1 MMHRSPSDSDLSTPG
16 RIGRPGRRGRNSM
29 AVVEEQPAAAP
40 LPVADPAPLGLAA
53 FALTTFMLS
62 GHNANFIPDLFWVGL
77 ALFYGGLT
85 QLLAGQWEFRNRNAF
100 GSTAFSTYGG
110 FWLSLGIFVV
120 LAETTKLGS
129 TLTGKNDLANGL
141 AWFLLSFGI
150 FNFYMLLWSSRINL
164 AVFGVF
170 LTLQVTEVL
179 LAIGFWV
186 AAHRGVAPTG
196 AEVGWIR
203 AGGWA
208 GIATAAL
215 AWYASSALVL
225 AAMNDGRAILPVGKG
240 FWTGDR
246 FSFGQRKRLTQAH
259 AS

>member
-1 MMHRSPSDSDLSTPG
+1 
-16 RIGRPGRRGRNSM
+16 M
-29 AVVEEQPAAAP
+29 AVVEETRSAPTAA

-62 GHNANFIPDLFWVGL
+62 GHNANFIPDIMWVGL
-77 ALFYGGLT
+77 ALFYGGLI

-100 GSTAFSTYGG
+100 GSTAFSSYGG
-110 FWLSLGIFVV
+110 FWLSLGIFVI
-120 LAETTKLGS
+120 LAETTKLGAGLS
-129 TLTGKNDLANGL
+129 GKNDLANGL
-141 AWFLLSFGI
+141 AWFLLAFAI
-150 FNFYMLLWSSRINL
+150 FNFYMLLWSTRINA
-164 AVFGVF
+164 AVFAVF

-208 GIATAAL
+208 GIVTAAV
-215 AWYASSALVL
+215 AWYASAALVL
-225 AAMNDGRAILPVGKG
+225 SAMNEGRAILPVGRSL
-240 FWTGDR
+240 WTGDR
-246 FSFGQRKRLTQAH
+246 FSFGERHRLDQAH
-259 AS
+259 ASR

>member
-62 GHNANFIPDLFWVGL
+62 GHNANFIPDIFWVGL
-77 ALFYGGLT
+77 ALFYGGVV

-100 GSTAFSTYGG
+100 GATAFSSYGG
-110 FWLSLGIFVV
+110 FWLSLGIFVI
-120 LAETTKLGS
+120 LAETTKLGGG
-129 TLTGKNDLANGL
+129 LTGKNDLANGL
-141 AWFLLSFGI
+141 AWFLLAFAI

-170 LTLQVTEVL
+170 LTLQITEVL
-179 LAIGFWV
+179 LVIGFFDE
-186 AAHRGVAPTG
+186 AHGVANN
-196 AEVGWIR
+196 GWLHT
-203 AGGWA
+203 GGWV
-208 GIATAAL
+208 GILTAAV
-215 AWYASSALVL
+215 AWYTSAAGVVNG
-225 AAMNDGRAILPVGKG
+225 MSPTPVVPVGTP
-240 FWTGDR
+240 FWGTISG
-246 FSFGQRKRLTQAH
+246 
-259 AS
+259 